1 MTLKV
6 VRVRVS
12 PAALFNMFR
21 FIRKKW
27 KLLLTVIVILIISF
41 VLLKTKF
48 TPKQLYDTKSAA
60 SVKQGDLEETLT
72 ISGEIDAEEK
82 ATLRFATSGRLAW
95 VGVKE
100 GDFVKKFQGIA
111 SLDKRDVEKNLKK
124 KLLAYMNERW
134 DFEQAQDDKSVR
146 GRRRVDVPGLT
157 DAERRILDK
166 AQFDLDSTVLD
177 VEIQNLALEYANL
190 WTPIAGLVTR
200 IDAPFAGTNITA
212 ATAEFEI
219 INPGSVYFKASADET
234 EVTRLKEGIAGDLV
248 LDAFPDESLSGHIVN
263 ISFIPDTEESGVVYT
278 VKFTFGTLNPQYRYR
293 LGMVG
298 DLSFITDKKENVLY
312 LPAKYILSDNGKKYV
327 FRQKGKTAEKIYVK
341 TGTENDEN
349 TQIIKGLKKGDKVYL
364 PE

>member
-1 MTLKV
+1 M
-6 VRVRVS
+6 
-12 PAALFNMFR
+12 
-21 FIRKKW
+21 
-27 KLLLTVIVILIISF
+27 LTVIVILIISF
-41 VLLKTKF
+41 VLLKPKF
-48 TPKQLYDTKSAA
+48 TPKQLYNAKSVT
-60 SVKQGDLEETLT
+60 SVKQGDLEESLT

-82 ATLRFATSGRLAW
+82 AALRFATSGRLAW

-100 GDFVKKFQGIA
+100 GDMVKKFQGIA

-146 GRRRVDVPGLT
+146 GRRRVDIPGLT

-190 WTPIAGLVTR
+190 WTPVAGLVTR
-200 IDAPFAGTNITA
+200 IDIPYAGTNITA

-219 INPGSVYFKASADET
+219 INPESVYFKASADET
-234 EVTRLKEGIAGDLV
+234 EVTKLKENMTGTLV
-248 LDAFPDESLSGHIVN
+248 LDAFPDQVLTGHISN
-263 ISFIPDTEESGVVYT
+263 ISFIPDSEESGVVYT
-278 VKFTFGTLNPQYRYR
+278 VKFNFGSINPDYRYR

-298 DLSFITDKKENVLY
+298 DLSFITFKKDNVIY
-312 LPAKYILSDNGKKYV
+312 LPAKYVLSDNGKKYV
-327 FRQKGKTAEKIYVK
+327 FLQNKNKAEKVSVK
-341 TGTENDEN
+341 TGLETDKNIE
-349 TQIIKGLKKGDKVYL
+349 IIKGLKKGDKVYL